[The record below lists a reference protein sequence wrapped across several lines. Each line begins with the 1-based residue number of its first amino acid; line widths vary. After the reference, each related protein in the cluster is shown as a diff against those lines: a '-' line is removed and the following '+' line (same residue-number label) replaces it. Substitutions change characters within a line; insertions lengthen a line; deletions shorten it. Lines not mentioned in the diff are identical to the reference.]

1 MSGDLPKSI
10 DELPVGSPRWV
21 CQPMKRVEDPMLLT
35 GQAEFIDNMS
45 LPGMLHC
52 AILRSPP
59 SPPAPGGGGT
69 SGLAVN
75 RARFGG
81 VPVASVAA
89 AGRYLAEDALE
100 LITVE
105 YE

>member
-52 AILRSPP
+52 AILRSPHAHARIKAIDTSEAAKLP
-59 SPPAPGGGGT
+59 GVVALITGEDARGWSRPVHTAPDGGGNHK
-69 SGLAVN
+69 V
-75 RARFGG
+75 
-81 VPVASVAA
+81 V
-89 AGRYLAEDALE
+89 
-100 LITVE
+100 
-105 YE
+105 